1 MISYFRSGPGEW
13 WRFRSDTRYAT
24 HTSDYGP
31 EKMIFLVDARGRRQV
46 PTPYPPPPTKT
57 YFIYYD
63 CDHRLCTD
71 VCLPPFFL
79 PRLPTS
85 ASLPSPPPTLPV
97 PLERGHLLSSLR
109 FLLCGCVYASWS
121 TRWFRNNDPSFR
133 GWVRSTLKS
142 RWLVFFFFFFI
153 YCRWFARWNFEKF
166 RKSGEDRGDR
176 RGSSFV
182 FFCYTIDRTVELEL
196 LSCDRNI
203 NGKLYDASVSESSCT
218 YHSWR
223 AHALSR
229 AGGYIRPDY
238 AEGGPINIRRRPL
251 FVRTRS
257 LRSVANFSRDG
268 ASPPFRDSSI
278 CPIFRCLGRGPIR
291 VDARA
296 RLRRFEVDCGYS
308 GWNKKS
314 LIISEGWFSWNH

>member
-1 MISYFRSGPGEW
+1 MI
-13 WRFRSDTRYAT
+13 
-24 HTSDYGP
+24 
-31 EKMIFLVDARGRRQV
+31 L
-46 PTPYPPPPTKT
+46 
-57 YFIYYD
+57 
-63 CDHRLCTD
+63 
-71 VCLPPFFL
+71 
-79 PRLPTS
+79 
-85 ASLPSPPPTLPV
+85 
-97 PLERGHLLSSLR
+97 
-109 FLLCGCVYASWS
+109 
-121 TRWFRNNDPSFR
+121 N
-133 GWVRSTLKS
+133 
-142 RWLVFFFFFFI
+142 
-153 YCRWFARWNFEKF
+153 ARWNFEKF
-166 RKSGEDRGDR
+166 RKSGEDEGIEGDLPS
-176 RGSSFV
+176 SSFV
-182 FFCYTIDRTVELEL
+182 TRMVELEL

-314 LIISEGWFSWNH
+314 LIISEGWLSWNR

>member
-142 RWLVFFFFFFI
+142 RWLVFFFFFYILSMIRAVEFWKI
-153 YCRWFARWNFEKF
+153 SK
-166 RKSGEDRGDR
+166 KR
-176 RGSSFV
+176 RGSRGSKGIFLRLLLLH
-182 FFCYTIDRTVELEL
+182 DWSNGRTRIVELWSKYKWKIIWCKCFWIVLYVPL
-196 LSCDRNI
+196 L
-203 NGKLYDASVSESSCT
+203 ASARIIP
-218 YHSWR
+218 SWR
-223 AHALSR
+223 IYSAGLRRRGADQHPPPPPLRTYAEFKVRGEFFERWCLASLSR
-229 AGGYIRPDY
+229 FIDLPDISML
-238 AEGGPINIRRRPL
+238 GPWSNP
-251 FVRTRS
+251 
-257 LRSVANFSRDG
+257 
-268 ASPPFRDSSI
+268 
-278 CPIFRCLGRGPIR
+278 CRC
-291 VDARA
+291 
-296 RLRRFEVDCGYS
+296 ES
-308 GWNKKS
+308 
-314 LIISEGWFSWNH
+314 

>member
-71 VCLPPFFL
+71 VCLPPSSYLAFPPL
-79 PRLPTS
+79 PPSPRLRQPFLFLWS
-85 ASLPSPPPTLPV
+85 AATFSA
-97 PLERGHLLSSLR
+97 R
-109 FLLCGCVYASWS
+109 FV
-121 TRWFRNNDPSFR
+121 SFCAAVCMR
-133 GWVRSTLKS
+133 LDLHGDSEIMILHSGDEFDRLWKVDGS
-142 RWLVFFFFFFI
+142 FFFSFFYILSMIRALEFWKI
-153 YCRWFARWNFEKF
+153 SKKRR
-166 RKSGEDRGDR
+166 GRGDR

-314 LIISEGWFSWNH
+314 LIISEGWLSWNR